1 MANATVNKATD
12 VADTVYTFCE
22 THVPGSKKNLLN
34 KTKFLYLILLETVP
48 VHRDDFGRRTTLL
61 WQRIKSTV
69 GLPIDYVF
77 QFIHYLLTWFRML
90 IVSFLLK
97 IKQTNDAVL
106 NQMQRTPLPQRLLIH
121 TGAILEYIIERI
133 RSYDRAERKQQQQ
146 QYPRLAPPKQF
157 VSR

>member
-1 MANATVNKATD
+1 
-12 VADTVYTFCE
+12 
-22 THVPGSKKNLLN
+22 
-34 KTKFLYLILLETVP
+34 
-48 VHRDDFGRRTTLL
+48 
-61 WQRIKSTV
+61 
-69 GLPIDYVF
+69 
-77 QFIHYLLTWFRML
+77 ML
-90 IVSFLLK
+90 IVSFLL
-97 IKQTNDAVL
+97 TNDAVL